1 MYKIGQIKVAA
12 PEWDAS
18 TAITGNFEANKIYY
32 LKLDSPLST
41 DIHLYNVRSDGVSP
55 EESTWQL
62 LKPDYADKTIY
73 VFVPLDNYTN
83 IEDYGSGTIYELTNL
98 LPVVAERIGIQAR
111 PSSLFVINGE
121 LFRVG
126 FNGILE
132 VDNEVKVLSVS
143 RLSGEDS
150 AILDYMYKEDE

>member
-12 PEWDAS
+12 PEWDSS

-62 LKPDYADKTIY
+62 LKPDYADKTI
-73 VFVPLDNYTN
+73 LKL
-83 IEDYGSGTIYELTNL
+83 GL
-98 LPVVAERIGIQAR
+98 LPKN
-111 PSSLFVINGE
+111 LFGY
-121 LFRVG
+121 
-126 FNGILE
+126 ILQF
-132 VDNEVKVLSVS
+132 LI
-143 RLSGEDS
+143 R
-150 AILDYMYKEDE
+150 